1 MFGELVRKNRSK
13 RIYNRTE
20 ISMSLLENLIDDCRF
35 SASTVN
41 KQEIRYILVNDNDMC
56 RKIFR
61 ITNLP
66 STHKIDEENRPGA
79 FVIMVT
85 KRDVKL
91 PDSFLYY
98 NLGIATANLTLAAS
112 SRGYG
117 CVTLL
122 STNMEKLVELVS
134 LDREYKAV
142 SVIAVGESEQIVKT
156 VDIDGGDTSYYK
168 EGDVHVVP
176 KLKKESLIIGKL

>member
-1 MFGELVRKNRSK
+1 MFAELVRKNRSK
-13 RIYNRTE
+13 RVFLRRQVP
-20 ISMSLLENLIDDCRF
+20 MSLLEDLIEDCRF

-41 KQEIRYILVNDNDMC
+41 KQVIRYILVNDDEMC

-61 ITNLP
+61 LTNLP
-66 STHKIDEENRPGA
+66 STHKIDEEFRPGA
-79 FVIMVT
+79 FIIKVT

-112 SRGYG
+112 SRGYS

-122 STNMEKLVELVS
+122 STNMEKLAELVS
-134 LDREYKAV
+134 LDNAYKAV

-156 VDIDGGDTSYYK
+156 VDIAGGDTSYYK

-176 KLKKESLIIGKL
+176 KLKTESLIIGKL